1 MSDYI
6 KREDAIEAM
15 ARAIYRVFVEH
26 EDIAKKTMSKVPSA
40 DVVERKRGHWVHLG
54 GDEWCCSSCG
64 RVIHTEG
71 SWENPLSKERQK
83 WFCEGCG
90 ADMRERHRD
99 D

>member
-6 KREDAIEAM
+6 EREAIEEMLENAQLISDGEYSGYCTEDVNIDAI
-15 ARAIYRVFVEH
+15 
-26 EDIAKKTMSKVPSA
+26 PSA

-90 ADMRERHRD
+90 ADMRGEK
-99 D
+99 